1 MELVDQNYVKDQD
14 ILIKLDSNHEIKA
27 LLAEGVSPREAMT
40 ALLAALKAVCDRRGE
55 DWRGV
60 LFSLGL
66 EAYAKDLKGDDYG
79 G

>member
-66 EAYAKDLKGDDYG
+66 KAYAKDLKGDDYDG
-79 G
+79 